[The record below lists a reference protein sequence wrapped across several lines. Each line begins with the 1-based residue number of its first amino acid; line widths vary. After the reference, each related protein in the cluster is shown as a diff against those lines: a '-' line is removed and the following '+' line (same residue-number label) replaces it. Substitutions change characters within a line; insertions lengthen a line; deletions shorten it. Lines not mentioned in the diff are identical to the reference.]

1 LKADSYE
8 AKNFNSDNIKMITE
22 RSKSCDGICALQNN
36 NEVNVYLKYC
46 MFNLAKCTMQEV
58 GKIKQ

>member
-1 LKADSYE
+1 MKTDSYE
-8 AKNFNSDNIKMITE
+8 AKNFTSDDKKIITE
-22 RSKSCDGICALQNN
+22 ESKSCDTSCALQNN

-46 MFNLAKCTMQEV
+46 MFNLVKCSMQEV